1 MKNLRVTDTLLGE
14 LQKLELNGIK
24 RVVIQDS
31 DDYYYLTSGNTIK
44 VRKQL
49 ELSRSKRVGI
59 TQDILE
65 FYLKEYF
72 KVLKVQTGVSLK
84 DEEVS

>member
-31 DDYYYLTSGNTIK
+31 DEYYYLTSGNTIK

-59 TQDILE
+59 TQGILE
-65 FYLKEYF
+65 SYLKEYF
-72 KVLKVQTGVSLK
+72 KVLKVDTGVSLK